1 MNILLENYL
10 LKDCKKRG
18 IELGLWYVI
27 YKNAAIEYYDIQ
39 YEAEKIFSRKNEIYT
54 LTRCR
59 QLH

>member
-1 MNILLENYL
+1 MYSKYYVMNILLENYL

-39 YEAEKIFSRKNEIYT
+39 YEAGRTKDNNFSK
-54 LTRCR
+54 
-59 QLH
+59 